1 MTFNLNAQS
10 SVSSFAVGSL
20 VTVTEGMSTLDALVL
35 EPTTTVLGAVYL
47 YDLSNKYDSNLFE
60 YKPLTIHAISDS
72 GLVWKTNIDIE
83 GEFDFSLADGIWS
96 FDIEFHDAMVVENY
110 LVDYETMNPPNNFVD
125 TINLVLNSN
134 YNADLDLSTNPYIG
148 IQFADLDC
156 DNFED
161 VGADL
166 NGFQPSPDRKKLFL
180 HYNNSENSFW
190 SNFANQDNE
199 SVEVYTEEVDDGTIN
214 IDLRFRMEPTLA
226 KRIYMDPDGLFR
238 GSFDILVEGDW
249 TNGDNQGA
257 CDQNQC
263 EELNIT
269 LMAGPNKIDTHHE
282 TGLTQGQ
289 NTVVFNFGIDETTP
303 IDWDGGDFNP
313 EILVTMKLAGN
324 YNPGWGIFAPTGDPA
339 KFEMSMGEQSSVEFP
354 ISPSA
359 NKSINYSPEI
369 NDVRCAIS
377 NPTQYIEKVEIST
390 STNYPVSLLSIDE
403 VYVGPNSEEEFSIF
417 VSVDENFLENYYLT
431 DEYWVYTND
440 ENYLGLLLLNNQYL
454 RNQMGIFP
462 IHQ

>member
-1 MTFNLNAQS
+1 MRKVACLAVFMALMMLVPVQAGGDYSVQQSDPADDPRQPTEENKSLYAYYSVNSSKAWTHFAQ
-10 SVSSFAVGSL
+10 
-20 VTVTEGMSTLDALVL
+20 
-35 EPTTTVLGAVYL
+35 
-47 YDLSNKYDSNLFE
+47 
-60 YKPLTIHAISDS
+60 
-72 GLVWKTNIDIE
+72 
-83 GEFDFSLADGIWS
+83 
-96 FDIEFHDAMVVENY
+96 
-110 LVDYETMNPPNNFVD
+110 
-125 TINLVLNSN
+125 
-134 YNADLDLSTNPYIG
+134 
-148 IQFADLDC
+148 
-156 DNFED
+156 
-161 VGADL
+161 
-166 NGFQPSPDRKKLFL
+166 
-180 HYNNSENSFW
+180 
-190 SNFANQDNE
+190 QDNE

-339 KFEMSMGEQSSVEFP
+339 KFEMSMGEKSKIELPIDDASFTEEFQEGGEIDGGGSEDTP
-354 ISPSA
+354 GFTLVVASA
-359 NKSINYSPEI
+359 
-369 NDVRCAIS
+369 AIAMAVFV
-377 NPTQYIEKVEIST
+377 NARR
-390 STNYPVSLLSIDE
+390 
-403 VYVGPNSEEEFSIF
+403 EEE
-417 VSVDENFLENYYLT
+417 
-431 DEYWVYTND
+431 
-440 ENYLGLLLLNNQYL
+440 
-454 RNQMGIFP
+454 
-462 IHQ
+462 